1 MSEEQN
7 FSLRRSLDFLLDF
20 RNCSNAAQKYSS
32 LDVRATFTAGKA
44 ADTLK
49 TPSMVECYRLTIER
63 LVRDHRAT
71 NPRVLATVLDEAEQ
85 GSAVLRLLVDP
96 LPGATLFDLG
106 ELQELLAE
114 ALGISVHLLTPG
126 ELPERIRE
134 RALAKAQ
141 PL

>member
-1 MSEEQN
+1 
-7 FSLRRSLDFLLDF
+7 
-20 RNCSNAAQKYSS
+20 
-32 LDVRATFTAGKA
+32 
-44 ADTLK
+44 
-49 TPSMVECYRLTIER
+49 MVECYRLTIER

-71 NPRVLATVLDEAEQ
+71 NPRVLATVLDEAER

>member
-1 MSEEQN
+1 
-7 FSLRRSLDFLLDF
+7 
-20 RNCSNAAQKYSS
+20 
-32 LDVRATFTAGKA
+32 
-44 ADTLK
+44 
-49 TPSMVECYRLTIER
+49 
-63 LVRDHRAT
+63 
-71 NPRVLATVLDEAEQ
+71 
-85 GSAVLRLLVDP
+85 
-96 LPGATLFDLG
+96 LFDLG